1 MMRHRIL
8 ALGAMFVFAASV
20 RADLEI
26 HEVAPG
32 LYRGRVPKTEADFA
46 ELRSLGIRT
55 VLDTR
60 VRFNTPAGVWRERRR
75 VEAHGITYRHERFG
89 FFPLL
94 DGSGER
100 VVAAMRN
107 ECAYPM
113 YVHCQ
118 LDRDRTSAAVAA
130 YRVQV
135 QGWSIPAA
143 EAEARQFGIR
153 QYFIGLIRYV
163 RAGGMR

>member
-1 MMRHRIL
+1 MRQRIL
-8 ALGAMFVFAASV
+8 ALGAIVFFAASV
-20 RADLEI
+20 RADLDI

-32 LYRGRVPKTEADFA
+32 LYRGSVPKTEADFA
-46 ELRSLGIRT
+46 QLRSLGIRT

-60 VRFNTPAGVWRERRR
+60 FRSNTPAAIWRERRR

-107 ECAYPM
+107 ECDYPM

-130 YRVQV
+130 FRIQV
-135 QGWSIPAA
+135 QGWSIPDA

-153 QYFIGLIRYV
+153 RYFIGLIRYV